1 MNKLLLVED
10 DPQYRTLLSEGLKA
24 EGIDVL
30 TATNGEE
37 ALGVLKNAPD
47 IRLIVLDLIM
57 PQMDGMTFFYHLKQT
72 LKVSKPV
79 LILSNL
85 NDTAVPTDSD
95 IVEYIVKSNI
105 SLADLIKR
113 IRFHLLP
120 QDTQPQQSH
129 QDQVDRDKVV

>member
-1 MNKLLLVED
+1 MNKILLVED
-10 DPQYRTLLSEGLKA
+10 DAQYRMLLSEGLKA
-24 EGIDVL
+24 EGIEVL

-37 ALGVLKNAPD
+37 ALSVLKHVPD
-47 IRLIVLDLIM
+47 VRLIVLDLIM

-105 SLADLIKR
+105 SLVDLIKR
-113 IRFHLLP
+113 IKMHLSP
-120 QDTQPQQSH
+120 QETKPEQTHKD
-129 QDQVDRDKVV
+129 